1 MKRTTIRMFIVLTV
15 SITCTSTS
23 VQAGTL
29 PKTAKLVPPETVLLV
44 DIDDFARFK
53 TQFEKTTS
61 YKLYKDPAMRA
72 FVQSAKSKL
81 REKVNEADENDIFR
95 MFFNT
100 KSLPQGRVAVA
111 LVLNEQAKTAEA
123 PPLVAITQW
132 GTKINKVRDVVK
144 ELLKKNV
151 ELGGRNKRSE
161 DYRGVKIGIAVDEED
176 TPFNHCFIDDCFIIS
191 TNVDLVKFI
200 IAHLKGASSP
210 TLAGDSDYAAT
221 MKAIGPYHDV
231 DLYVNIKQFVKMAI
245 SEDTTPKTRTMMAN
259 LGFDNAAS
267 VGCSIGLARNAGS
280 SWSGK
285 AFIKINGPK
294 KGICKMLDV
303 ESSAIRPPRFIPSSA
318 CSAMFA
324 NLNVK
329 KAFNELANILRIVS
343 PQAAAIMYMP
353 LIPASPEGEPDIQLK
368 RDVIDHFGS
377 QIVVARGIKKPFSA
391 DVSPTETFIA
401 LAVSNTKA
409 LEKSLSVLHSKLLA
423 ANNPDA
429 KRELLGHTIYQ
440 LSIPLFNFFAGSRTP
455 MQSPSMPA
463 PPQMPTLA
471 FTVTESHLI
480 LGVESTV
487 ERAIRTLS
495 SSEDTSMASAKWF
508 TTAKSAIPSVVG
520 LATMEDNAV
529 AGELFWW
536 LMKQGKKTLWGPNIQ
551 PDASS
556 PSVSFGPMQV
566 FELFDFSLLPEF
578 DAVRKYFGLSA
589 SYGVSRPDGFFFE
602 FEYLD
607 PAPAE

>member
-1 MKRTTIRMFIVLTV
+1 
-15 SITCTSTS
+15 
-23 VQAGTL
+23 
-29 PKTAKLVPPETVLLV
+29 
-44 DIDDFARFK
+44 
-53 TQFEKTTS
+53 
-61 YKLYKDPAMRA
+61 
-72 FVQSAKSKL
+72 
-81 REKVNEADENDIFR
+81 
-95 MFFNT
+95 
-100 KSLPQGRVAVA
+100 
-111 LVLNEQAKTAEA
+111 
-123 PPLVAITQW
+123 
-132 GTKINKVRDVVK
+132 
-144 ELLKKNV
+144 
-151 ELGGRNKRSE
+151 
-161 DYRGVKIGIAVDEED
+161 
-176 TPFNHCFIDDCFIIS
+176 
-191 TNVDLVKFI
+191 
-200 IAHLKGASSP
+200 
-210 TLAGDSDYAAT
+210 
-221 MKAIGPYHDV
+221 
-231 DLYVNIKQFVKMAI
+231 
-245 SEDTTPKTRTMMAN
+245 MMAN

-267 VGCSIGLARNAGS
+267 VGCSVGFARKPGS

-285 AFIKINGPK
+285 AFVKINGPK

-303 ESSAIRPPRFIPSSA
+303 ESSAIRPPRFIPGSA

-329 KAFNELANILRIVS
+329 KAFDELANILRILS

-353 LIPASPEGEPDIQLK
+353 LIPASPEGQPGVQLK

-377 QIVVARGIKKPFSA
+377 QIVVARGINKPFSTG
-391 DVSPTETFIA
+391 VPPTETFIA
-401 LAVSNTKA
+401 FAVSNTKA

-440 LSIPLFNFFAGSRTP
+440 LNIPLFNFFAGSRTP
-455 MQSPSMPA
+455 MQSPSVPA
-463 PPQMPTLA
+463 PPQIPTFA
-471 FTVTESHLI
+471 FTVTDSHLI
-480 LGVESTV
+480 VGVESTV

-508 TTAKSAIPSVVG
+508 TTAKSALPSVVG

-529 AGELFWW
+529 GGELFWW

-607 PAPAE
+607 PSPAE

>member
-1 MKRTTIRMFIVLTV
+1 MKSAATRMFVVLIVSV
-15 SITCTSTS
+15 VCTSA
-23 VQAGTL
+23 QAGTL

-44 DIDDFARFK
+44 DIDDFAQFK

-72 FVQSAKSKL
+72 FVKDAKAKV
-81 REKVNEADENDIFR
+81 RKKVNEADENDILR
-95 MFFNT
+95 MFLNT
-100 KSLPQGRVAVA
+100 ESLPQGRVAVA
-111 LVLNEQAKTAEA
+111 LVLNEQAKTAKA

-132 GTKINKVRDVVK
+132 GAKIDKVRDAVK

-191 TNVDLVKFI
+191 TNIDLIKFI

-210 TLAGDSDYAAT
+210 TLAGDNDYAAT
-221 MKAIGPYHDV
+221 MKAVGPYHDV
-231 DLYVNIKQFVKMAI
+231 DLYVNIKQLVKMAI

-267 VGCSIGLARNAGS
+267 VGCSAGFAREPGS

-285 AFIKINGPK
+285 VFVKINGPK

-303 ESSAIRPPRFIPSSA
+303 ESSAIRPPRFIPGSA

-324 NLNVK
+324 NLDVK
-329 KAFNELANILRIVS
+329 KAFGELANILRILS

-353 LIPASPEGEPDIQLK
+353 LIPPSPQGEPGIQLK

-377 QIVVARGIKKPFSA
+377 QIVIARGINKPFSM
-391 DVSPTETFIA
+391 DVPPTETFIA

-440 LSIPLFNFFAGSRTP
+440 LSIPLFNLLAGSRTP
-455 MQSPSMPA
+455 MQSPSAPN
-463 PPQMPTLA
+463 PPQMPTFA
-471 FTVTESHLI
+471 FTVTDSHLI

-495 SSEDTSMASAKWF
+495 SSEDTSMVSAKWF
-508 TTAKSAIPSVVG
+508 TTAKSALPSVVG

-551 PDASS
+551 PDVGS
-556 PSVSFGPMQV
+556 PSLSLGPMQV
-566 FELFDFSLLPEF
+566 AELFDFSLLPEF
-578 DAVRKYFGLSA
+578 DAVRKYFGLSV
-589 SYGVSRPDGFFFE
+589 SYGVSRPGGFFFE
-602 FEYLD
+602 FKYLD
-607 PAPAE
+607 PSPAE

>member
-1 MKRTTIRMFIVLTV
+1 
-15 SITCTSTS
+15 
-23 VQAGTL
+23 
-29 PKTAKLVPPETVLLV
+29 
-44 DIDDFARFK
+44 
-53 TQFEKTTS
+53 
-61 YKLYKDPAMRA
+61 
-72 FVQSAKSKL
+72 
-81 REKVNEADENDIFR
+81 
-95 MFFNT
+95 
-100 KSLPQGRVAVA
+100 
-111 LVLNEQAKTAEA
+111 
-123 PPLVAITQW
+123 VAITQW
-132 GTKINKVRDVVK
+132 GSKIDKIK
-144 ELLKKNV
+144 EVLKEMLEKNV

-161 DYRGVKIGIAVDEED
+161 DYRGVKIGIAVDEEG

-191 TNVDLVKFI
+191 TNIDLIKFI
-200 IAHLKGASSP
+200 IAHIKGATSP
-210 TLAGDSDYAAT
+210 TLAADGDYITA
-221 MKAIGPYHDV
+221 MKAVGPDHDV
-231 DLYVNIKQFVKMAI
+231 DTYVNIRQIIKLAV
-245 SEDTTPKTRTMMAN
+245 SEDATGKARTTMAN
-259 LGFDNAAS
+259 MGLDNVAS
-267 VGCSIGLARNAGS
+267 MGCSIGLARKPGS

-303 ESSAIRPPRFIPSSA
+303 ESSAIRPPRFIPGSA

-329 KAFNELANILRIVS
+329 KAFSELANILRILS

-353 LIPASPEGEPDIQLK
+353 LIPPSPQGEPGIQLK

-377 QIVVARGIKKPFSA
+377 QIVIARSIKKPFST
-391 DVSPTETFIA
+391 DSPPTETFIA
-401 LAVSNTKA
+401 MAVSNTKA

-455 MQSPSMPA
+455 MQSPSVPT
-463 PPQMPTLA
+463 PPQMPTFA
-471 FTVTESHLI
+471 FTVTDSHLI

-495 SSEDTSMASAKWF
+495 SPEDTSMGSAKWF
-508 TTAKSAIPSVVG
+508 TTAKSAIPSAVG
-520 LATMEDNAV
+520 LATMEDNAA

-551 PDASS
+551 PNSSS
-556 PSVSFGPMQV
+556 PSIGFGPMQV
-566 FELFDFSLLPEF
+566 AELFDFSLLPEF

-589 SYGVSRPDGFFFE
+589 FYGVSRADGFFFE
-602 FEYLD
+602 FKYLD
-607 PAPAE
+607 PSPAE